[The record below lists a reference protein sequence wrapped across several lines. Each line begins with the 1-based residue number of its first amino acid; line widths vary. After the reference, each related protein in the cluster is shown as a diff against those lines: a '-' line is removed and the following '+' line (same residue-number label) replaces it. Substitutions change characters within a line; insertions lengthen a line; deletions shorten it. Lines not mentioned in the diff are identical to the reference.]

1 MQGCRV
7 VQDPGWAGVSGPGDG
22 SGPTTSMALR
32 WTTSRTEV
40 GVLLKREAQCLLA
53 PADVPTIK
61 IDDADQELL
70 NRLVQR

>member
-1 MQGCRV
+1 
-7 VQDPGWAGVSGPGDG
+7 
-22 SGPTTSMALR
+22 MALR

-70 NRLVQR
+70 NRLVRRFGPMRAGPIRSPPGTALAPILPRE

>member
-1 MQGCRV
+1 
-7 VQDPGWAGVSGPGDG
+7 
-22 SGPTTSMALR
+22 MALR